1 MAAPMDPLDAW
12 DYDLPPERIAQHPAE
27 PRDAS
32 RLLVL
37 PLGAAGS
44 RHRTFAEL
52 PSELRA
58 GDLLVVNE
66 SRVIPARLLG
76 RRATGGVAELLLLHI
91 EGSRARA
98 LARPARKLRPGDTV
112 ELPSGDSVSIEGPAD
127 APGEVWVRFGDEPLA
142 VLDRAGHVPLPPY
155 LGRSDEPAD
164 RARYQTVYAGPPGS
178 AAAPTAGLHFTDRL
192 LRQLAAQQIGLARVV
207 LHVGLGTFRPLTVQ
221 DLERRALHPETYEVP
236 ESTARAIAQTRRD
249 GGRVIAVGTTTVRTL
264 MATTPAGALAPTPG
278 TGSTTIFLAPPDR
291 LHAVDG
297 LITNFHLP
305 RSSLLMLVACLC
317 GRERL
322 LAAYADAIT
331 RGYRFYSYGD
341 AMLLL

>member
-1 MAAPMDPLDAW
+1 MDPLDLW
-12 DYDLPPERIAQHPAE
+12 DYELPPERIARHPAD

-37 PLGAAGS
+37 PRDGAPS
-44 RHRTFAEL
+44 RHLRFADL
-52 PSELRA
+52 IHELRA

-76 RRATGGVAELLLLHI
+76 RRATGGSAELLILAIDGLR
-91 EGSRARA
+91 GRA
-98 LARPARKLRPGDTV
+98 LARPARKLRPGDLVRLDAGDTV
-112 ELPSGDSVSIEGPAD
+112 AIEGPAD
-127 APGEVWVRFGDEPLA
+127 APGEVWVRFDHDPLA

-155 LGRSDEPAD
+155 LGRDDEPED

-192 LRQLAAQQIGLARVV
+192 LAALAAREIGLARVV
-207 LHVGLGTFRPLTVQ
+207 LHVGLGTFRPLTAQ
-221 DLERRALHPETYEVP
+221 DLARRELHAETYEVSP
-236 ESTARAIAQTRRD
+236 ATAAAIARTRRE

-264 MATTPAGALAPTPG
+264 MATTPAGALAPEPG
-278 TGSTTIFLAPPDR
+278 AGDTRIFLAPPDR
-291 LHAVDG
+291 LHAIDG

-322 LAAYADAIT
+322 FAAYADAIA